1 MRNTHKPN
9 GSLDFRAINNA
20 AMAVTYA
27 ILHRLLPDGRVRAGE
42 FVARNPRRADAH
54 PGSFRINLQSG
65 LWSDFAT
72 GDKGGDLISYVA
84 YIENIKQ
91 AEAATL
97 IARMLGI
104 EVGTEQSH
112 A

>member
-1 MRNTHKPN
+1 MRNTLKPY
-9 GSLDFRAINNA
+9 GSLDFRKINTA
-20 AMAVTYA
+20 AMAASYA

-42 FVARNPRRADAH
+42 FVARNPRRADAR
-54 PGSFRINLQSG
+54 PGSFQINLRSG

-84 YIENIKQ
+84 YVENIKQ
-91 AEAATL
+91 TEAAAL

-104 EVGTEQSH
+104 EVGMEQSH
-112 A
+112 V